1 MNYGITYILRS
12 MHCIM
17 ERHSI
22 MGKVVQK
29 NLMLNVR
36 MREEFVFMERLQIDK
51 FRFVEV
57 IETERRKV

>member
-1 MNYGITYILRS
+1 
-12 MHCIM
+12 
-17 ERHSI
+17 